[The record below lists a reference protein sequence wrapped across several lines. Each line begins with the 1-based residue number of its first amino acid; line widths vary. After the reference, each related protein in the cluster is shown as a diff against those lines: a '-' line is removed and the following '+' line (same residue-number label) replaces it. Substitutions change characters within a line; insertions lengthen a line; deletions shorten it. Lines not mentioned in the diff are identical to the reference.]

1 MVKKII
7 VCSRSQEKTAEAEE
21 VLKKFGIEVVSVEN
35 AVDEG
40 TELHLFKN
48 LP

>member
-21 VLKKFGIEVVSVEN
+21 VLKNSESRLFRLKTRKS
-35 AVDEG
+35 G
-40 TELHLFKN
+40 T
-48 LP
+48 